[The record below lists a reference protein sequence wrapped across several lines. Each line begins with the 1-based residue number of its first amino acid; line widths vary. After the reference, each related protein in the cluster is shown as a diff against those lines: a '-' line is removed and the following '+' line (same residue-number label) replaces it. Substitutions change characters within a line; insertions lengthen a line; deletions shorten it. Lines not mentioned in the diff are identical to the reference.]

1 MKLTPTIKKL
11 LIYFGEDIKRD
22 GLKETPIRV
31 ERMYEELLS
40 GYKKDPK
47 SIFKKFE
54 SESYK
59 GLITVTNIDF
69 FSLCEHH
76 LLPFFGKVSIGYI
89 PNGHILGLSK
99 FARLVDIY
107 AKRLQVQEH
116 LTTLIANSLMKH
128 LNAQGVIVH
137 ITATNLCMSMR
148 GVNKTNVVT
157 KTTIVRGVLKEDQYL
172 QNQFYMQI

>member
-1 MKLTPTIKKL
+1 
-11 LIYFGEDIKRD
+11 
-22 GLKETPIRV
+22 
-31 ERMYEELLS
+31 
-40 GYKKDPK
+40 
-47 SIFKKFE
+47 
-54 SESYK
+54 
-59 GLITVTNIDF
+59 VTNIDF

-116 LTTLIANSLMKH
+116 LTTQIANSLMKH

-137 ITATNLCMSMR
+137 ITATHLCMSMR